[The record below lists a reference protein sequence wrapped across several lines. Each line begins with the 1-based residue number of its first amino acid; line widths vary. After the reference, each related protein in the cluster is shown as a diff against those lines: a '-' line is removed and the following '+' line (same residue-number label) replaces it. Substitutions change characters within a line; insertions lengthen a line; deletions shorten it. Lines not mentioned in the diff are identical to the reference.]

1 MKTNPSPKSMLESN
15 TDKAK
20 EIDQRKANLPL
31 PEQPPAA
38 GDLKSMNADTVNVGW
53 GGRVEG
59 DFKGDT
65 AFRDPATAAS
75 SVRESGDELH
85 KPTAPMGDVGRQG
98 KDNLKDPPMDARGR

>member
-1 MKTNPSPKSMLESN
+1 MVEDN

-20 EIDQRKANLPL
+20 EIDDRKANLPL

-38 GDLKSMNADTVNVGW
+38 SDLKSMNANTVNVGW

-65 AFRDPATAAS
+65 AFREPATAAS

-85 KPTAPMGDVGRQG
+85 KTTAPMADVGRQG
-98 KDNLKDPPMDARGR
+98 KDNLQEPPKDARAR